1 MDDFDTA
8 LLGAAFALAAELG
21 WREVSVAEAARRASL
36 PLEEA
41 RTRFPVKGALL
52 LRFGVLADQAALKSS
67 LAEGSVRERLFDLLM
82 SRFDVLQQHRA
93 GVLALL
99 DALPFDPG
107 TALLLAGATGRSM
120 AWMLEAAGRPASG
133 LTGMLRVDGLT
144 AVWLWTVRAW
154 RQDESADL
162 STTMAA
168 LDRALDRAEQVAGWL
183 GRGASAGN
191 GVDASAPFSG
201 PEMSAEEEAEL
212 GVIETI
218 VPPPPPDPPPPASPP

>member
-8 LLGAAFALAAELG
+8 LVGSAFTLAAELG
-21 WREVSVAEAARRASL
+21 WRAVSVAEAARRANL
-36 PLEEA
+36 PLEQA
-41 RTRFPVKGALL
+41 RTRFPVKGAILA
-52 LRFGVLADQAALKSS
+52 RFGVLADQAALKSS

-107 TALLLAGATGRSM
+107 AAVLLAGATGRSM
-120 AWMLEAAGRPASG
+120 GWMLEAAGCSASG
-133 LTGMLRVDGLT
+133 LTGLLRVDGLT

-154 RQDESADL
+154 RQDESLDL

-168 LDRALDRAEQVAGWL
+168 LDRALDRVEQVAGWL
-183 GRGASAGN
+183 SRGGGASDDAE
-191 GVDASAPFSG
+191 ASASFNA
-201 PEMSAEEEAEL
+201 PEMSTEEAAEL
-212 GVIETI
+212 GIVETI
-218 VPPPPPDPPPPASPP
+218 VPPPPPSPPPPASPP